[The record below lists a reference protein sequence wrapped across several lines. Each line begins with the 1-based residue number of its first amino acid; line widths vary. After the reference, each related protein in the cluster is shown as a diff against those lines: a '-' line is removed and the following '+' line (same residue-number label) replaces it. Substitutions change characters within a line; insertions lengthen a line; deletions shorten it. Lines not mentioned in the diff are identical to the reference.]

1 MAVTRVRRMTV
12 GSSDDNHNA
21 NVENKADTV
30 VQTDDTTHRRSAEQS
45 VEDVERA
52 AQLTEAKQ
60 KASIQQE
67 KGRQELA
74 MIQSHNRAQLDEQKR
89 VQRRA
94 AVAEEDRQKSET
106 LKRREAERQ
115 EREQHEQETYQQ
127 EMTKRQKRLETLR
140 DSGVR
145 HSGGALIAFAAV
157 GLIVSMVDI
166 TFLQDVL
173 GRILGISTASSTV
186 LSAIIGLSAM
196 VMLMGF
202 QGYKEAHAPEAE
214 LTQPWYKKPEVLL
227 WLILG
232 FILMILRIVSGYIL
246 ELGEDDALL
255 AGTKIRLMDLVT
267 APIMLILYLGAGL
280 FAMYGIRNFFKS
292 DMYFEMLDNMNNKKS
307 RDEVMRRRHIEEM
320 ERKRKEREL
329 AREQRMQE
337 RQEKQQAKAEARES
351 KQQAKAETRKSKQQ
365 VKAKERESNR
375 LRREYED
382 ARKVYDKKV
391 EDVHREH
398 ERISRQLSRLET
410 SGHDLNN
417 VGGIS
422 SRLVNNVNETRS
434 QVQGQV
440 AMLVN
445 AKSHISVDTLNGII
459 ADYNSKHPF

>member
-12 GSSDDNHNA
+12 GSSDDNRNA

-67 KGRQELA
+67 KARQELA
-74 MIQSHNRAQLDEQKR
+74 LIKSRNQAQLDEQKR

-94 AVAEEDRQKSET
+94 AVAEEDRQKSEI

-127 EMTKRQKRLETLR
+127 EMTKRQKRLEALR

-173 GRILGISTASSTV
+173 GRILGISTALSTV
-186 LSAIIGLSAM
+186 LSAVIGLSAM
-196 VMLMGF
+196 IMLMGF
-202 QGYKEAHAPEAE
+202 QGYKEAHVPETG

-307 RDEVMRRRHIEEM
+307 RYEVMRRRHIEEM
-320 ERKRKEREL
+320 ERKREEREL
-329 AREQRMQE
+329 ARRQRMQE
-337 RQEKQQAKAEARES
+337 RQEKQRAKAEARE
-351 KQQAKAETRKSKQQ
+351 SKQQ

-375 LRREYED
+375 LRGEYED

-422 SRLVNNVNETRS
+422 SRLVNNVNEARS